1 MSENASPTIQL
12 ASGNEIFDD
21 PPKSFQTDIFT
32 PTFLPL
38 PRLGKTFAP
47 LRREA
52 DLRLRLCV
60 KSVFIRAIRV
70 CILCG

>member
-12 ASGNEIFDD
+12 ASVNEFFDD
-21 PPKSFQTDIFT
+21 PPKSFQTDIFA
-32 PTFLPL
+32 PIYLPL

-47 LRREA
+47 L
-52 DLRLRLCV
+52 LLCV
-60 KSVFIRAIRV
+60 KSVFIRAIRL